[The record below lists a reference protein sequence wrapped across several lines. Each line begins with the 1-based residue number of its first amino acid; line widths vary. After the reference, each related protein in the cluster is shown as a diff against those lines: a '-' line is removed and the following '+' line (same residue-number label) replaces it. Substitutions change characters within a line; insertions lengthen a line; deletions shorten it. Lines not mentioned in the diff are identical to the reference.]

1 MQSQYH
7 ALHYSASS
15 SKKELNTDY
24 SSSYFNNLQHYNI
37 YLTHHR
43 KVNIVCRQLID
54 YAEAKKA
61 HCPVV
66 NNIIMPIW
74 LDIIYMTNLLCN
86 IQSFPT
92 ATVEAIA
99 VSQQDR
105 YEVNVETVRQILRL

>member
-37 YLTHHR
+37 YLTHHS

-66 NNIIMPIW
+66 NNIT
-74 LDIIYMTNLLCN
+74 DYM
-86 IQSFPT
+86 
-92 ATVEAIA
+92 
-99 VSQQDR
+99 
-105 YEVNVETVRQILRL
+105 VRHYLHDKPSLQYSEFSNCYG